1 MPVIRPLRAKRAS
14 WDPRIA
20 RTLLV
25 QEPPIHDAHRADGDD
40 LVAVGGESP
49 AVSVSNTV

>member
-1 MPVIRPLRAKRAS
+1 MPVIRTVASERAS
-14 WDPRIA
+14 CGIHELLEP
-20 RTLLV
+20 LLV

-49 AVSVSNTV
+49 VSVSNTV